1 MVENYRYGIGIS
13 DSLCARGRANSCHS
27 SGQGVLQ
34 RYIPCRCSVF
44 SLGTPFFA
52 TRAKGGY
59 ASCHCVHRRPP
70 LFSKDRI
77 PIHVAFSLR
86 PSIPSRY
93 VREATAPSFPSLC
106 PIFPPPL
113 FFNKKFT
120 TTISLSYISYIYI
133 IYRYNLKKKE
143 RSSSKSWVKRISRF
157 SIETVA
163 TVGNVGG
170 EKRATLAVPLAASV
184 SRSRYNKTWSLHSR
198 RIHVSSIYTSR
209 HREWCDTGMKEK
221 EREERKRGEEG
232 KLEANVRLLIDGTV
246 ASKGTHSREQSG
258 RGGPRNRK
266 RGRYS
271 RRNYFRKGIA
281 RRDLSFDASRAI
293 GWQSTTRFSYSAIR
307 ATEIIVQPY
316 FHAIAWIAWSALG

>member
-106 PIFPPPL
+106 PIFPSSP
-113 FFNKKFT
+113 FSQQKIFT
-120 TTISLSYISYIYI
+120 ILSYIY
-133 IYRYNLKKKE
+133 YNLKKKE
-143 RSSSKSWVKRISRF
+143 RSSSMKQCL
-157 SIETVA
+157 SIKTVA
-163 TVGNVGG
+163 TIGNVGA

-184 SRSRYNKTWSLHSR
+184 SRSR
-198 RIHVSSIYTSR
+198 
-209 HREWCDTGMKEK
+209 
-221 EREERKRGEEG
+221 
-232 KLEANVRLLIDGTV
+232 
-246 ASKGTHSREQSG
+246 
-258 RGGPRNRK
+258 
-266 RGRYS
+266 
-271 RRNYFRKGIA
+271 
-281 RRDLSFDASRAI
+281 
-293 GWQSTTRFSYSAIR
+293 
-307 ATEIIVQPY
+307 
-316 FHAIAWIAWSALG
+316 

>member
-120 TTISLSYISYIYI
+120 TTISLSYISYIY
-133 IYRYNLKKKE
+133 RYNLKKKE
-143 RSSSKSWVKRISRF
+143 RSSSKS
-157 SIETVA
+157 
-163 TVGNVGG
+163 
-170 EKRATLAVPLAASV
+170 
-184 SRSRYNKTWSLHSR
+184 
-198 RIHVSSIYTSR
+198 
-209 HREWCDTGMKEK
+209 
-221 EREERKRGEEG
+221 
-232 KLEANVRLLIDGTV
+232 
-246 ASKGTHSREQSG
+246 
-258 RGGPRNRK
+258 
-266 RGRYS
+266 
-271 RRNYFRKGIA
+271 
-281 RRDLSFDASRAI
+281 
-293 GWQSTTRFSYSAIR
+293 
-307 ATEIIVQPY
+307 
-316 FHAIAWIAWSALG
+316 